1 MKLETLYRKAVAV
14 GVARDLRGPDEIRK
28 ILADEEAKFKKLSA
42 DEAQAYDS
50 DRLFNP
56 FSDTRILTGAP
67 DTEVGRV
74 IVGID
79 MEAGEVLLTHVLNK
93 DFARGID
100 LIIAHHP
107 EGYALAQLHDVMR
120 LQSDLLAACGVNI
133 SVVEQLMDKRMGEI
147 ERRLLPVNHNRAVDA
162 ARLLGIPMMCIHTP
176 ADNCVTSHLKTLF
189 ERQKP
194 AKLKDLVDLLK
205 GIPEYRKAARMS
217 AGPKIVSGS
226 ENNRCGKIFV
236 DMTGG
241 TEGPK
246 TIFEQHAI
254 SGISTIVG
262 MHLSEDALDNAKKAN
277 LNVVIAGHVSSDTL
291 GLNLLFDELEKEV
304 RLEFV
309 SASGFERIRKGDR

>member
-1 MKLETLYRKAVAV
+1 MKLESLYRKAVAV
-14 GVARDLRGPDEIRK
+14 GMSRDLRGPDEVRK
-28 ILADEEAKFKKLSA
+28 ILDEEDAKFRKLSTEEAKT
-42 DEAQAYDS
+42 YDQ

-56 FSDTRILTGAP
+56 FADTRILAGAP
-67 DTEVGRV
+67 ETEVGRV

-79 MEAGEVLLTHVLNK
+79 METSEVILTHVLNR
-93 DFARGID
+93 DFGRKID

-107 EGYALAQLHDVMR
+107 EGHALARLHDVMK

-133 SVVEQLMDKRMGEI
+133 SVAEQLLDKRMGEI

-162 ARLLGIPMMCIHTP
+162 AGLLGIPMMCVHTP
-176 ADNCVTSHLKTLF
+176 ADNCVTSHLRDVF
-189 ERQKP
+189 EREKP
-194 AKLKDLVDLLK
+194 AKLKDLLDLLRR
-205 GIPEYRKAARMS
+205 IPEYRKAERLS

-226 ENNRCGKIFV
+226 DASRCGRIFV

-246 TIFEQHAI
+246 TIFEQQAI
-254 SGISTIVG
+254 SGVSTIVA
-262 MHLSEDALDNAKKAN
+262 MHVSEEALENAKKAN

-291 GLNLLFDELEKEV
+291 GLNLLFDEVEADG

-309 SASGFERIRKGDR
+309 NASGFERIRKAER